1 MIRGDY
7 VPPEER
13 ESPSFTVGRMST
25 ARLSFVVYLCR
36 VVAGEAQSVAN
47 QQVAW
52 VWPHD
57 LHRYPFPAATA
68 RMIQALRE
76 HLGQA

>member
-13 ESPSFTVGRMST
+13 ESPSLRRGGCQR
-25 ARLSFVVYLCR
+25 RLSFVVYLCR

-57 LHRYPFPAATA
+57 LHHYPFPAATA

-76 HLGQA
+76 QLGQA